1 MSMFRT
7 LDPHLRNGPNNNFE
21 VCMSEHVPIHRTRC
35 HLAKESQM
43 FVQAIRK
50 LPVYTGRCW
59 ITRVDPPLQRCLASL
74 SLVFV
79 QLMKLDLRTFVF
91 LDVIVVKVII
101 LCEGWN

>member
-1 MSMFRT
+1 
-7 LDPHLRNGPNNNFE
+7 
-21 VCMSEHVPIHRTRC
+21 
-35 HLAKESQM
+35 M

-79 QLMKLDLRTFVF
+79 QLMKLDLQTFIF

-101 LCEGWN
+101 SCEGWNLTVQIFYSIIIQIYVQTK

>member
-1 MSMFRT
+1 
-7 LDPHLRNGPNNNFE
+7 
-21 VCMSEHVPIHRTRC
+21 
-35 HLAKESQM
+35 M

-91 LDVIVVKVII
+91 LDVIVVKVIM
-101 LCEGWN
+101 LCEGLELRFESHISNLLKYLNSNLCTNKVKGL